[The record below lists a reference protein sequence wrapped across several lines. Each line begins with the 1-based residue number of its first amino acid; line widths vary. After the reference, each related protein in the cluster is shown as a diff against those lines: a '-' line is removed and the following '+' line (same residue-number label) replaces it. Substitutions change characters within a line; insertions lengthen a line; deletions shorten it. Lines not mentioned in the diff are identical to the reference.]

1 MPARKYQKGIMP
13 AQKISKNGKAC
24 QNNQKRA
31 MPSKK
36 NQKKSKTCQK
46 IYERYEAVTDIRKGP
61 AQKINNKGQFKKHRR
76 KTE

>member
-36 NQKKSKTCQK
+36 KLEKEQNLPKN
-46 IYERYEAVTDIRKGP
+46 I
-61 AQKINNKGQFKKHRR
+61 
-76 KTE
+76 